1 MQASDL
7 DSTVNRQSWEWLSE
21 VALRLDIVIEVIDAH
36 HVLVCPVGST
46 LEAAAIRRL
55 ITSEEPSIRA
65 ALTEATRTKTPV
77 PVGIEDMQAVCFGLA
92 PGGMLLIARKVKGDE
107 SADEC
112 RHDLESIGLWLT
124 GAIEASLGQPNAI
137 GVEPYRIVSF
147 RRILREATS
156 RGSLRRV
163 IGAFVEALSVWDDV
177 RVGAYVSGANGG
189 FLQYVS
195 TISSLPSSSPDQFEE
210 TALPRRGRLRRLSRA
225 EGDRIGLSLDP
236 GDTVILRIAIGTE
249 TEWVLVFSGMI
260 DDRVEVRLRV
270 YSDILR
276 ESLNDVLT
284 TINRRLIAEVSRRQ
298 LSSSEA
304 LEAATHTALGQ
315 LTAAVAGRQG
325 ALAVTTAGRQ
335 ALAVGQKELLA
346 TPDQSRLN
354 RLIVRLS
361 DTGGVM
367 TVVVERDQGSFT
379 AFEREIVQ
387 AGMAAMHPWV
397 QSALRRTNESER
409 RHGFQ
414 PIDTMFDQLATEAVA
429 SGQHVSVIVLS
440 VSSDTAGQRHL
451 SAWVGRIRGQ
461 LRGCDRAGI
470 LSEREIAVLL
480 CGASAD
486 QAAIVSSRLK
496 RIFEVDDAPQ
506 DFGYPTFGMT
516 TRIPDSP
523 FEGSL
528 VGAARASAVATP
540 R

>member
-7 DSTVNRQSWEWLSE
+7 DSTINRQSCEWLSE
-21 VALRLDIVIEVIDAH
+21 VALRLDVVIEVIDAH

-55 ITSEEPSIRA
+55 LTSEEPSIRA
-65 ALTEATRTKTPV
+65 ALTEATRTKMPV

-92 PGGMLLIARKVKGDE
+92 PGGMLLIARKVNGDE

-124 GAIEASLGQPNAI
+124 GAIEASLRQPNAI

-177 RVGAYVSGANGG
+177 RVGAYVAGANGG

-195 TISSLPSSSPDQFEE
+195 TISSLPSSSPDQLEE

-225 EGDRIGLSLDP
+225 ESDRIGLSDS

-249 TEWVLVFSGMI
+249 TEWVLAFSGMI
-260 DDRVEVRLRV
+260 DDRVEARLRV

-284 TINRRLIAEVSRRQ
+284 TINSRLIAEVGRRQ

-304 LEAATHTALGQ
+304 LETATQTALGQ

-335 ALAVGQKELLA
+335 VLAVGQKELLA

-397 QSALRRTNESER
+397 QSALRRTNEAER

-429 SGQHVSVIVLS
+429 GGQHVSVIVLS
-440 VSSDTAGQRHL
+440 VSSDAAGQRHL
-451 SAWVGRIRGQ
+451 SAWVGKIRGQ

-496 RIFEVDDAPQ
+496 RIFEVDDVPQ
-506 DFGYPTFGMT
+506 DFRYPTFGMT

-528 VGAARASAVATP
+528 VGAARASAAAAP

>member
-7 DSTVNRQSWEWLSE
+7 DSTINRQSCEWLSE
-21 VALRLDIVIEVIDAH
+21 VALRLDVVIEVIDAH

-55 ITSEEPSIRA
+55 LTSEEPSIRA
-65 ALTEATRTKTPV
+65 ALTEATRTKMPV

-92 PGGMLLIARKVKGDE
+92 PGGMLLIARKVNGDE

-124 GAIEASLGQPNAI
+124 GAIEASLRQPNAI

-177 RVGAYVSGANGG
+177 RVGAYVAGASGG

-195 TISSLPSSSPDQFEE
+195 TISSLPSSSPDQLEE

-225 EGDRIGLSLDP
+225 ESDRIGLSDS

-249 TEWVLVFSGMI
+249 TEWLLAFSGMI
-260 DDRVEVRLRV
+260 DDRVEARLRV

-284 TINRRLIAEVSRRQ
+284 TINSRLIAEVGRRQ

-304 LEAATHTALGQ
+304 LETATQTALGQ

-335 ALAVGQKELLA
+335 VLAVGQKELLA

-397 QSALRRTNESER
+397 QSALRRTNEAER

-429 SGQHVSVIVLS
+429 GGQHVSVIVLS
-440 VSSDTAGQRHL
+440 VSSDAAGQRHL
-451 SAWVGRIRGQ
+451 SAWVGKIRGQ

-496 RIFEVDDAPQ
+496 RIFEVDDVPQ
-506 DFGYPTFGMT
+506 DFRYPTFGMT

-528 VGAARASAVATP
+528 VGAARASAAAAP

>member
-1 MQASDL
+1 
-7 DSTVNRQSWEWLSE
+7 
-21 VALRLDIVIEVIDAH
+21 
-36 HVLVCPVGST
+36 
-46 LEAAAIRRL
+46 
-55 ITSEEPSIRA
+55 
-65 ALTEATRTKTPV
+65 
-77 PVGIEDMQAVCFGLA
+77 
-92 PGGMLLIARKVKGDE
+92 
-107 SADEC
+107 
-112 RHDLESIGLWLT
+112 
-124 GAIEASLGQPNAI
+124 
-137 GVEPYRIVSF
+137 
-147 RRILREATS
+147 
-156 RGSLRRV
+156 
-163 IGAFVEALSVWDDV
+163 
-177 RVGAYVSGANGG
+177 
-189 FLQYVS
+189 VS
-195 TISSLPSSSPDQFEE
+195 TISSLPSSSPDQLEE

-225 EGDRIGLSLDP
+225 ESDRIGLSDS

-249 TEWVLVFSGMI
+249 TEWLLAFSGMI
-260 DDRVEVRLRV
+260 DDRVEARLRV

-284 TINRRLIAEVSRRQ
+284 TINSRLIAEVGRRQ

-304 LEAATHTALGQ
+304 LETATQTALGQ

-335 ALAVGQKELLA
+335 VLAVGQKELLA

-397 QSALRRTNESER
+397 QSALRRTNEAER

-429 SGQHVSVIVLS
+429 GGQHVSVIVLS
-440 VSSDTAGQRHL
+440 VSSDAAGQRHL
-451 SAWVGRIRGQ
+451 SAWVGKIRGQ

-496 RIFEVDDAPQ
+496 RIFEVDDVPQ
-506 DFGYPTFGMT
+506 DFRYPTFGMT

-528 VGAARASAVATP
+528 VGAARASAAAAP

>member
-7 DSTVNRQSWEWLSE
+7 DSTINRQSCEWLSE
-21 VALRLDIVIEVIDAH
+21 VALRLDVVIEVIDAH

-55 ITSEEPSIRA
+55 LTSEEPSIRA
-65 ALTEATRTKTPV
+65 ALTEATRTKMPV

-92 PGGMLLIARKVKGDE
+92 PGGMLLIARKVNGDE

-124 GAIEASLGQPNAI
+124 GAIEASLRQPNAI

-177 RVGAYVSGANGG
+177 RVGAYVAGANGG

-195 TISSLPSSSPDQFEE
+195 TISSLPSSSPDQLEE

-225 EGDRIGLSLDP
+225 ESDRIGLSDS

-249 TEWVLVFSGMI
+249 TEWLLAFSGMI
-260 DDRVEVRLRV
+260 DDRVEARLRV

-284 TINRRLIAEVSRRQ
+284 TINSRLIAEVGRRQ

-304 LEAATHTALGQ
+304 LETATQTALGQ

-335 ALAVGQKELLA
+335 VLAVGQKELLA

-397 QSALRRTNESER
+397 QSALRRTNEAER

-429 SGQHVSVIVLS
+429 GGQHVSVIVLS
-440 VSSDTAGQRHL
+440 VSSDAAGQRHL
-451 SAWVGRIRGQ
+451 SAWVGKIRGQ

-496 RIFEVDDAPQ
+496 RIFEVDDVPQ
-506 DFGYPTFGMT
+506 DFRYPTFGMT

-528 VGAARASAVATP
+528 VGAARASAAAAP